1 MKKRRAGTTHTRS
14 SANARSR
21 VNIPA
26 MLVVLRHLARHGGVA
41 SPELREITGLSRA
54 TLCRLFVDAE
64 EALGVRIA
72 WRLDMSIPSHGEYHI
87 EDWGLLDSRR
97 VLARS

>member
-1 MKKRRAGTTHTRS
+1 MPDKHRPRS

-26 MLVVLRHLARHGGVA
+26 LLVVLRHLARHDGVA
-41 SPELREITGLSRA
+41 SPDLCELTDLSRA

-64 EALGVRIA
+64 EALGVRVV
-72 WRLDMSIPSHGEYHI
+72 WRTNMTMPSHGEYHI

-97 VLARS
+97 VLARR